1 MAAALDRCV
10 RSTSSG
16 LKAAHRQYGLI
27 GNGNAGQTS
36 KSPLLANH
44 RKIKNAD
51 QDQSPSR
58 STVRGLARE
67 SPHRRWGQKSVGY
80 DTFAGITLVSART
93 RCVRSRLASAALA
106 SNASFNPST
115 AVTPQRVVSFINV
128 VGCGTTPSSGINQQ
142 HVDPREFL
150 RQPQHLIRQ
159 QRLSQRLL
167 IAYRTKDDGLDPF

>member
-1 MAAALDRCV
+1 MPLPGSAVTVMAMSMRP
-10 RSTSSG
+10 R
-16 LKAAHRQYGLI
+16 RF
-27 GNGNAGQTS
+27 
-36 KSPLLANH
+36 
-44 RKIKNAD
+44 IKRERRYA
-51 QDQSPSR
+51 R
-58 STVRGLARE
+58 LYHLARE
-67 SPHRRWGQKSVGY
+67 SPHRRWGQKSVGH

-93 RCVRSRLASAALA
+93 RCVRSSLASAALA

-115 AVTPQRVVSFINV
+115 AVAPQRVVSFINV
-128 VGCGTTPSSGINQQ
+128 VGCGTTPSSGIDQQ